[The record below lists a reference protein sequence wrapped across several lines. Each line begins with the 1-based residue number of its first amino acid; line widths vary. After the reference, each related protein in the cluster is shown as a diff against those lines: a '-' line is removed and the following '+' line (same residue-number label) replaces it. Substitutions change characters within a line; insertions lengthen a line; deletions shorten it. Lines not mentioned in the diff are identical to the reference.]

1 MRWLSLC
8 INLFGLRN
16 AQIGSIT
23 LCLSVSVSVLGVC
36 LSVSVSVYV
45 SGGDSHLVH
54 TLRKLIILTKA
65 SRLYLSHL
73 GS

>member
-1 MRWLSLC
+1 MVKFMHQFVWTKECPDRQYNIMSEC
-8 INLFGLRN
+8 VCECF
-16 AQIGSIT
+16 
-23 LCLSVSVSVLGVC
+23 GVC
-36 LSVSVSVYV
+36 LSMSVSVYV

-73 GS
+73 GT